1 MLHRSGSHTLSILLD
16 HNARKT
22 KPMELVSTPEDL
34 NGWELTKFIDD
45 ERLNA
50 LMSGSTGQIHS
61 ERLYTY
67 CLRLPRGYVTVNAW
81 YYPGSDPEG
90 EYPFEIQFYFCISDG
105 EILKELSL
113 FDPDLNDQFLTIKE
127 STADLAGFFLNR
139 MSMNVAELLSILG
152 AEPPDVET
160 EQVDI
165 TSTTEDVAQ
174 PDVESLLPPL
184 VNSTLDQNE
193 GSDDDGPPKR
203 IRKVL
208 RTQTRSKRD

>member
-1 MLHRSGSHTLSILLD
+1 MLRRSWSHTLSILLD

-22 KPMELVSTPEDL
+22 KPMKLVSTPVEL
-34 NGWELTKFIDD
+34 NGWELTRYIDD

-50 LMSGSTGQIHS
+50 LMSGSTRQIHS
-61 ERLYTY
+61 ERLYAY
-67 CLRLPRGYVTVNAW
+67 CMRLPRGHVTVNAW

-90 EYPFEIQFYFCISDG
+90 EYPFEVQFYFCIRDG

-113 FDPDLNDQFLTIKE
+113 FDPDLDDQFLTIKE
-127 STADLAGFFLNR
+127 ATADLAGFFLSR
-139 MSMNVAELLSILG
+139 MSMNVTELLSILG
-152 AEPPDVET
+152 AMPPHTET
-160 EQVDI
+160 DQVDV
-165 TSTTEDVAQ
+165 TSSSEDAKQ
-174 PDVESLLPPL
+174 ADIESLLPPL
-184 VNSTLDQNE
+184 TGNTPDQGE